1 MRSGN
6 GRHRRPRQAPALV
19 VAAGVTGSAL
29 ALPLFAASGA
39 SAATASTWDSVAECE
54 SGGAWSAD
62 FGNGLYGGLQ
72 FSQETWQ
79 NYGGTAYAER
89 ADLASRAQQIAV
101 AEKVLAAKGPKA
113 FTSCSGISGLTAGG
127 GAPAVDP
134 GATPSPYVPS
144 EEGAATPDAT
154 ATPSAPAKK
163 PPASTTPSPS
173 SSTAPKPSTTPS
185 APSTG
190 ASAKPGSADAGV
202 PAGTADAGTGS
213 ASGGKHRGTPDPAET
228 GTPAATEPGNT
239 DNTHESGR
247 HASRGD
253 AESRESGDVLAV
265 EGDYTVRPGDNLWDI
280 SRTHK
285 VEGGW
290 SALYKANEKTIGAD
304 PNLIVPGQNLD
315 LNLAKTDNPAPA
327 KG

>member
-39 SAATASTWDSVAECE
+39 NAASATTWDRVAECE

-72 FSQETWQ
+72 LSQETWQ
-79 NYGGTAYAER
+79 TYGGTSYAER
-89 ADLASRAQQIAV
+89 PDLASRAQQIAV

-113 FTSCSGISGLTAGG
+113 FTSCSSVSGLTSGA

-163 PPASTTPSPS
+163 PPASRTPSGS
-173 SSTAPKPSTTPS
+173 ASTAPKPSTTPS

-190 ASAKPGSADAGV
+190 ASGKPGSTDAG
-202 PAGTADAGTGS
+202 AGGTAKTTDPAAGS
-213 ASGGKHRGTPDPAET
+213 ASGGKHRGTPDPAES
-228 GTPAATEPGNT
+228 GTPATTEPGNT

-253 AESRESGDVLAV
+253 ADSRGAGDVLGA
-265 EGDYTVRPGDNLWDI
+265 DYTVRPGDNLWDI
-280 SRTHK
+280 SRAHK

-290 SALYKANEKTIGAD
+290 SALYKANEKTIGSD
-304 PNLIVPGQNLD
+304 PNLILPGQNLD
-315 LNLAKTDNPAPA
+315 LNLAKTDNPAPT

>member
-39 SAATASTWDSVAECE
+39 NAASATTWDRVAECE

-72 FSQETWQ
+72 LSQETWQ
-79 NYGGTAYAER
+79 AYGGTSYAER
-89 ADLASRAQQIAV
+89 PDLASRSQQIAI

-113 FTSCSGISGLTAGG
+113 FTSCSAVSGLTSGA
-127 GAPAVDP
+127 GAPSVDP

-144 EEGAATPDAT
+144 EEGAATPDA
-154 ATPSAPAKK
+154 ATPSAPAKTAPAPTK
-163 PPASTTPSPS
+163 PSGSV
-173 SSTAPKPSTTPS
+173 STAPKPSTTPS

-190 ASAKPGSADAGV
+190 TSGKPGSTTPTD
-202 PAGTADAGTGS
+202 PATGSTGS
-213 ASGGKHRGTPDPAET
+213 ASGGKHRGTPDPAE
-228 GTPAATEPGNT
+228 GGAPATTEPGHT
-239 DNTHESGR
+239 DSTHESGR

-253 AESRESGDVLAV
+253 ADSRESGDVLNGG
-265 EGDYTVRPGDNLWDI
+265 GDYTVRPGDNLWDI
-280 SRTHK
+280 SRSHK

-290 SALYKANEKTIGAD
+290 SALYKANEKTIGTD
-304 PNLIVPGQNLD
+304 PNLILPGQSLD
-315 LNLAKTDNPAPA
+315 LSPNENPTKTDNPAPA

>member
-39 SAATASTWDSVAECE
+39 NAASATTWDRVAECE

-72 FSQETWQ
+72 LSQETWQ
-79 NYGGTAYAER
+79 TYGGTAYAER
-89 ADLASRAQQIAV
+89 PDLASRAQQIAIG
-101 AEKVLAAKGPKA
+101 EKVLAAKGPKA
-113 FTSCSGISGLTAGG
+113 FTSCSAVSGLTSGG

-144 EEGAATPDAT
+144 EEGAATPDA
-154 ATPSAPAKK
+154 ATPSAPAKTAPAPAK
-163 PPASTTPSPS
+163 PSGKP
-173 SSTAPKPSTTPS
+173 STAPKPSTPSTTPS

-190 ASAKPGSADAGV
+190 ASGSAKPTTPAAGS
-202 PAGTADAGTGS
+202 TGSTDS
-213 ASGGKHRGTPDPAET
+213 ASGGKHRGTPDPAE
-228 GTPAATEPGNT
+228 GGAPATTEPGGK
-239 DNTHESGR
+239 DDAHESGR

-253 AESRESGDVLAV
+253 ADSREAGDALTGG
-265 EGDYTVRPGDNLWDI
+265 GDYTVRPGDNLWDI
-280 SRTHK
+280 SRSHK
-285 VEGGW
+285 IEGGW
-290 SALYKANEKTIGAD
+290 SALYKANEKTIGSD
-304 PNLIVPGQNLD
+304 PDLIVPGQSLE
-315 LNLAKTDNPAPA
+315 LNPTKTDNPGPA

>member
-39 SAATASTWDSVAECE
+39 SAATATTWDRVAECE

-72 FSQETWQ
+72 LSQETWET
-79 NYGGTAYAER
+79 YGGTAYASR
-89 ADLASRAQQIAV
+89 PDMASRAQQIAV

-113 FTSCSGISGLTAGG
+113 FTSCSTVSGLTSGG

-144 EEGAATPDAT
+144 EEGAATPDAS
-154 ATPSAPAKK
+154 TPSAPAKTT
-163 PPASTTPSPS
+163 PAPTTPSGPASTAS
-173 SSTAPKPSTTPS
+173 KPSTTFS

-190 ASAKPGSADAGV
+190 ASGRPGSTTPSS
-202 PAGTADAGTGS
+202 PATGS
-213 ASGGKHRGTPDPAET
+213 TDPASGGKHRGTPDPAEG
-228 GTPAATEPGNT
+228 GTPATTEPGNT
-239 DNTHESGR
+239 DNSHESGR

-253 AESRESGDVLAV
+253 ADSREAGDALTA
-265 EGDYTVRPGDNLWDI
+265 GGGYTVRVGDNLWDI
-280 SRTHK
+280 SRSHK

-290 SALYKANEKTIGAD
+290 AALYKANEKTIGSNPD
-304 PNLIVPGQNLD
+304 LIVPGQSLD
-315 LNLAKTDNPAPA
+315 LNLANTDNPATP